1 VVTIQ
6 GGLPGRDN
14 RMNINREDDMT
25 HTESHTWDM
34 DAAWDFTGPADP
46 DALEQ
51 SHDYGTGKTVIARA
65 WWDAE
70 AAMLQARNEEE
81 RR

>member
-1 VVTIQ
+1 
-6 GGLPGRDN
+6 
-14 RMNINREDDMT
+14 MT
-25 HTESHTWDM
+25 NEQLLDLDGTF
-34 DAAWDFTGPADP
+34 DFEAPADP

-70 AAMLQARNEEE
+70 AAMLQALNEEE